1 MEYKTTIEVVTDADS
16 EYEAAD
22 IAGEFLKG
30 NINSGADIKVKT
42 MSAAKSMRINALIV
56 AGVTLAALTV
66 FLVGN
71 KVSYEIAKA
80 EGKPVTSYAIQ
91 PPLKT
96 NLADIQNSSE
106 FKKIWEKEHRDRI
119 DSIAR

>member
-1 MEYKTTIEVVTDADS
+1 MQYKTTIEVVTEADS
-16 EYEAAD
+16 EYEATD

-30 NINSGADIKVKT
+30 NINTGADIKVRT
-42 MSAAKSMRINALIV
+42 MSAVKARKMSAFVI
-56 AGVTLAALTV
+56 AGVTVAALTV
-66 FLVGN
+66 FLAGN

-80 EGKPVTSYAIQ
+80 QLRPVTSYAIQ

-106 FKKIWEKEHRDRI
+106 FKKIWEKEHKDRA